1 MRLLSAILAATLWL
15 GLNGTASAQNL
26 QPAAFYGHYVGGGI
40 AESADSLYFGVT
52 VRDMDVVVEPSDE
65 GFFVAWTT
73 VIRQGGD
80 PSNPDVRRKSTEYE
94 FVPTSQPDV
103 HRGKTSSDPL
113 DGGVYAW
120 ARFEGNTLNVY
131 LLSIDEAGIYS
142 MQSYARTL
150 TGGGMELVFKRIR
163 NGEATRVVKAKLVK
177 VAD

>member
-1 MRLLSAILAATLWL
+1 MRAFPAILAAALWL
-15 GLNGTASAQNL
+15 GLTGQAPAQNL
-26 QPAAFYGHYVGGGI
+26 ARAAFYGHYSGGGI

-52 VRDMDVVVEPSDE
+52 VRDMDVVIEPSAE

-94 FVPTSQPDV
+94 FVPSGRPDLY
-103 HRGKTSSDPL
+103 RGKTTSDPL
-113 DGGVYAW
+113 AGGVYAW
-120 ARFEGNTLNVY
+120 ARIERNTMSVY
-131 LLSIDEAGIYS
+131 LLTIDEAGIYN

-163 NGEATRVVKAKLVK
+163 DGEATRVVKAILVK